1 MTAPSIQLE
10 LAEAQVELLELMQR
24 RRSAPLGDRLLLDG
38 LDRSIDVKRE
48 RLLRMRQT
56 HLAVLRARLAATTV
70 TE

>member
-10 LAEAQVELLELMQR
+10 LAEAQAELLELMQR

-56 HLAVLRARLAATTV
+56 HGAVLRARLAATAV
-70 TE
+70 AE

>member
-1 MTAPSIQLE
+1 
-10 LAEAQVELLELMQR
+10 MQR

-56 HLAVLRARLAATTV
+56 HRAVLRARLAATTV

>member
-10 LAEAQVELLELMQR
+10 LAEAQAELLELMQR

-56 HLAVLRARLAATTV
+56 HRAVLRARLAATAV
-70 TE
+70 AE